1 MRVSFEAN
9 AFSSLVLERSMLSG
23 KDSNLLNSLIQDY
36 YRERMVAPIVPQIAK
51 AAYKNFTEA
60 LAQGLDSTESMYIG
74 NFVDESLRSIASLM
88 IRYDENFAVVGN
100 GGIEE
105 LLSLIG
111 GKLHGSVVTLG
122 SVSGCIVFDQSMTT
136 IRVKRLVT

>member
-9 AFSSLVLERSMLSG
+9 AFASLVLERSILSE

-36 YRERMVAPIVPQIAK
+36 YRERIVSPVVPQIAK
-51 AAYKNFTEA
+51 TAYQDFSEA
-60 LAQGLDSTESMYIG
+60 VTRGCDSTDPMYIG
-74 NFVDESLRSIASLM
+74 NFVDDSLRTIASLM
-88 IRYDENFAVVGN
+88 VRYDNNYKQTGN

-111 GKLHGSVVTLG
+111 DKLHGSVVTVG

-136 IRVKRLVT
+136 IRVKRLAT